1 MPQKLSQTKQFKFI
15 LRLLKLFE
23 KNIHGNAAF
32 LRFQTLKIRTVTSFI
47 ELSKRRLLFLF
58 RIITGDFLGLR
69 KNFQKNFPGGRKS
82 SVFGVLNKAGKNSL
96 YITLY
101 STAFLG
107 AKLLFPTEARI
118 LADFCLKWVCNPP
131 SNGAKNLTKKNQVA
145 IIRAAVHFRSG

>member
-1 MPQKLSQTKQFKFI
+1 MPQKPSQTKQFKLI
-15 LRLLKLFE
+15 LRLLKSSG

-32 LRFQTLKIRTVTSFI
+32 LRFQTLKIRLFTSFD
-47 ELSKRRLLFLF
+47 ELKNHRLLFSF
-58 RIITGDFLGLR
+58 GIITGDFLGLR
-69 KNFQKNFPGGRKS
+69 KKFLKNFSRQAKS

-118 LADFCLKWVCNPP
+118 LAEICLKRVCKPP
-131 SNGAKNLTKKNQVA
+131 RTAQKT
-145 IIRAAVHFRSG
+145 